1 MFLLHTSTPP
11 FSSSLSLC
19 FWAKDPSHE
28 ILFHVD
34 NHQKEPTHLDFLL
47 HPRGSLQKKMETC
60 NGIFYEGQWEGVTP
74 SITVFFK
81 NVFF

>member
-1 MFLLHTSTPP
+1 MFPLRTSTPP

-34 NHQKEPTHLDFLL
+34 NHQKEPTQLDFLL
-47 HPRGSLQKKMETC
+47 YPKGSIPKK
-60 NGIFYEGQWEGVTP
+60 NGNF
-74 SITVFFK
+74 
-81 NVFF
+81 

>member
-1 MFLLHTSTPP
+1 MFPLHTSTPL

-47 HPRGSLQKKMETC
+47 YPKGSIPKKYGKS
-60 NGIFYEGQWEGVTP
+60 NGICQEGGRGV
-74 SITVFFK
+74 SRVFTDFSK
-81 NVFF
+81 MFF